1 MADSKTNENSESANI
16 DVSKPTWQ
24 DIKKGILAVMRAA
37 IDDKKDKDKGV
48 LKNYKKR
55 LVELRQSEYP
65 DEYVIEKAKKLFPN
79 EKKYTETME
88 NNRTWYKNEREILK
102 AIERLNSLYYEI
114 AKDYF
119 MSEEEIDRELE
130 EYINSED

>member
-1 MADSKTNENSESANI
+1 MTSQTNESSESSNNKI
-16 DVSKPTWQ
+16 GWQ

-79 EKKYTETME
+79 EKKYTEMME

-114 AKDYF
+114 AKNYF